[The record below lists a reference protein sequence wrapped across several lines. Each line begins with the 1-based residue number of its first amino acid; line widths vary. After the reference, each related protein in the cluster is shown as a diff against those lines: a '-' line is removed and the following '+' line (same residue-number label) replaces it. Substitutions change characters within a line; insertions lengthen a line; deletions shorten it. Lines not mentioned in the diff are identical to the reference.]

1 MKFRKLTALLVTACM
16 GAALLAGC
24 GGGQTPA
31 AQEGT
36 KTESEAPTEA
46 AADGEASGAS
56 EETAPEVDTSEHVV
70 LTMYCIGDEGGIYAE
85 DHMKKLNEVLTEKIN
100 ASIEPIMVSWGDYST
115 KLPMVWASGEAY
127 DLTYTSN
134 WTDYYLEA
142 EKGAFMDITD
152 LFPQYA
158 PKTYAECVERG
169 ALDSTKVDGRLYM
182 IPKDSEEYTA
192 FMYNYREDLRKKYN
206 CPEIVD
212 METFETY
219 LQAIKDNEPG
229 MMAIGNSST
238 YELLTQN
245 FLTEQDWSRPVELN
259 NGGIFS
265 YSHEDP
271 TKVFNLI
278 ETPEYEA
285 FVKKCR
291 EYYEKGFWSQ
301 SVMAETTAP
310 KENFIAG
317 KAAVYLGNDANSNGT
332 YREITA
338 QHPDWE
344 IGVFCS
350 ELALGTK
357 AERIAPSNNG
367 VAVGAYS
374 KNPERALMFVELCYQ
389 DEEVHDILMNG
400 LEGITY
406 EADKTNMTK
415 WIPEGVNASDTAL
428 KNLGM
433 GFGTV
438 KFELGS
444 LNDSPLV
451 EGTVEEM
458 DKVAFIPE
466 LAGFSVDQSS
476 ISAELAALKSI
487 SDEYKV
493 PLEKGVVD
501 PEEGLA
507 ELRRRMKDAGA
518 DKVMEEINRQI
529 TEYLAQ

>member
-1 MKFRKLTALLVTACM
+1 MNFKKLTALLVSACM
-16 GAALLAGC
+16 GMTLLTGCSGEQSAAS
-24 GGGQTPA
+24 Q
-31 AQEGT
+31 QDT
-36 KTESEAPTEA
+36 KTESEASA
-46 AADGEASGAS
+46 GSAVGEENS
-56 EETAPEVDTSEHVV
+56 EVDTSKHVV

-85 DHMKKLNEVLTEKIN
+85 EHVKKLNEVLTEKIN
-100 ASIEPIMVSWGDYST
+100 ASIEPIMVSWGDYKT

-142 EKGAFMDITD
+142 GKGAFMDITE
-152 LFPQYA
+152 LFPKYA
-158 PKTYAECVERG
+158 PKTYAECEERG
-169 ALDSTKVDGRLYM
+169 ALDSTMVDGRLYM
-182 IPKDSEEYTA
+182 VPRDTVEYTA

-219 LQAIKDNEPG
+219 LQAIRDNEPS
-229 MMAIGNSST
+229 MMALGNNSID
-238 YELLTQN
+238 ELITQN

-265 YSHEDP
+265 YDHEDP

-278 ETPEYEA
+278 ETPEYES

-291 EYYEKGFWSQ
+291 EYYEKGYWSQ

-317 KAAVYLGNDANSNGT
+317 KAAVYLGNESNSNGV
-332 YREITA
+332 YQEITA

-344 IGVFCS
+344 VGVFCS

-357 AERIAPSNNG
+357 AELISPSNNG
-367 VAVGAYS
+367 VAIGAYS
-374 KNPERALMFVELCYQ
+374 ENPERAMMFVELCYQ

-415 WIPEGVNASDTAL
+415 WIPDGVNASDTAL

-433 GFGTV
+433 GFGTD
-438 KFELGS
+438 KFQLGS

-451 EGTVEEM
+451 EGVVEEM
-458 DKVAFIPE
+458 DKVAFIPA

-493 PLEKGVVD
+493 PLEKGVID

-507 ELRRRMKDAGA
+507 QLRQKMKDAGA

-529 TEYLAQ
+529 AEYLAR